1 MKENKNIRKYLIHTT
16 DAPRPLWPAK
26 PCCDTF
32 CELLALTVLE
42 DV

>member
-1 MKENKNIRKYLIHTT
+1 MKEKKSTKYLIHTT
-16 DAPRPLWPAK
+16 DAPRPLWPAR
-26 PCCDTF
+26 PCCGIF